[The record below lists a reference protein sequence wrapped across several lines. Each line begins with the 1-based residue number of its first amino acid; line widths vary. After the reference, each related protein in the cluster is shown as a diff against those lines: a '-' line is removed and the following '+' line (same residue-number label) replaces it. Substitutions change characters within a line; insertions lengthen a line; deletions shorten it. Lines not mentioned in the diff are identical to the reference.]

1 MNTVVHY
8 FQSCPVCGRALRIRV
23 SLLGKHVYCQH
34 CGGGFRATDPAT
46 RAAPVVQPHHA
57 AVQPHHA
64 AVQPHH
70 AAVAAMAPACGN
82 GDGHHVAPPCEDD
95 LLHRVEVVLRR
106 AEQVRAGAAMVTAG
120 VAGHGAAGCAGCTVD
135 AHRDAS
141 SVGR

>member
-57 AVQPHHA
+57 AV
-64 AVQPHH
+64 
-70 AAVAAMAPACGN
+70 AAMAPACGN
-82 GDGHHVAPPCEDD
+82 GDGHHAAPPCEDD
-95 LLHRVEVVLRR
+95 LLHRVEVVLQR
-106 AEQVRAGAAMVTAG
+106 AEQVRAGAAMVTAR